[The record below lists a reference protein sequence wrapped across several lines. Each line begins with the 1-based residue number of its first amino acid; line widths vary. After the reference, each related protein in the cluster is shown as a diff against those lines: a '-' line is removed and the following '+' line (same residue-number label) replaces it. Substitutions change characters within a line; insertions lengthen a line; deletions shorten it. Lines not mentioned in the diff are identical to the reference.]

1 MKAQRGYY
9 EQTAYGESCRKG
21 NRKRGDLLLFIFIKE
36 ERCLQ
41 YRRSTFSGHSLNC
54 LFFLYFSLSCFVFT
68 LSPHKVT
75 VSAVFINVNPPR
87 GTDQKYT

>member
-1 MKAQRGYY
+1 MSRQHMEKVAGK
-9 EQTAYGESCRKG
+9 ETG
-21 NRKRGDLLLFIFIKE
+21 NEEIYFYFIKE

-41 YRRSTFSGHSLNC
+41 YRRSTFSGHSLNR
-54 LFFLYFSLSCFVFT
+54 LFFLYFSSSCFVFI